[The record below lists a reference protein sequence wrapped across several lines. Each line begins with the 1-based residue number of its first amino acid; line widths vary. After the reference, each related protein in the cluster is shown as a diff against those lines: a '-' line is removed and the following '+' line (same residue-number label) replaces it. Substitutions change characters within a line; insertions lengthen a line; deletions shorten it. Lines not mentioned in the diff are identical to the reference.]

1 MSGWWTQ
8 AVLCIGCGCQW
19 WRTRGCDLVRLSLL
33 DMIARFQWD
42 SYRRK
47 LFALWRAWIHS
58 CRLHSRGCTA
68 PTRNVMLKNHAY
80 HSFSVMVRTWISR
93 KIFEPQALL
102 TQENTVK
109 ESMVSLDSAVL
120 VPAQSIIW
128 AILSKHWC
136 IFQQK
141 SLWIFKVSYP
151 MKRSK
156 TMKAILASARDYLA
170 FSWITVWKQKE
181 KPWMLQ
187 IHL

>member
-19 WRTRGCDLVRLSLL
+19 WRTRGCDLVWLSLL

-58 CRLHSRGCTA
+58 CRLHSRG
-68 PTRNVMLKNHAY
+68 
-80 HSFSVMVRTWISR
+80 WISR

-156 TMKAILASARDYLA
+156 TMKAILASARDCLA